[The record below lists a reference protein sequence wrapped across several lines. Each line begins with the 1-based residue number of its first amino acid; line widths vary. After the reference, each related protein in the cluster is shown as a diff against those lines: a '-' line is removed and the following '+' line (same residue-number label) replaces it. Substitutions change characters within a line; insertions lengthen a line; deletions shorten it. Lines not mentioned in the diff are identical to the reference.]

1 MSLAAAAPASTVAG
15 ARLSVET
22 LRGALLWLMA
32 FSGAFVFIEPS
43 PYEVVGLI
51 AIFAFVVTGLS
62 LPRPLAPLII
72 LLVFLNI
79 GYALAV
85 VKVIDQPKPVIWVC
99 VSVYLAVTAIFY
111 AGMLG
116 ANTERRLDA
125 LMRGYVAAAVVA
137 SLVGIAAYFRVFGS
151 ASDMFLLYERARG
164 TFNDPNVLGAFVIL
178 PALLALQRVLVG
190 RPSDMVRGGLVLLV
204 LMAGLLL
211 SFSRGA
217 WGQLALGAI
226 VLTGLTFV
234 TSRSPRE
241 RVRIIALSLIGAF
254 VVVVFIAAL
263 LSIGAVA
270 KLFEVRA
277 SLEQSYDIGHLG
289 RFGRYALGFQVAL
302 DEPFG
307 IGPLQFTRLFF
318 PEDPHNTFLNAFMSG
333 GWLVGVLFHAGPHL
347 GDVRSAFSHRG
358 DAVAADLPGG
368 LCRLSRHR
376 RRKRRRRHRPLAPL
390 FPDPRRAVGTD
401 GGILVVQPKFLRR
414 QPAIV
419 GVIGRPLGLARAA
432 PPA

>member
-1 MSLAAAAPASTVAG
+1 MSLVAAAPASAVTG
-15 ARLSVET
+15 PRLSAET

-43 PYEVVGLI
+43 PYEVIGLI

-62 LPRPLAPLII
+62 LSRPLALLII
-72 LLVFLNI
+72 LLVLLNI
-79 GYALAV
+79 GYALSV
-85 VKVIDQPKPVIWVC
+85 VQVIDQPKPVIWVC
-99 VSVYLAVTAIFY
+99 VSAYLAVTAIFY

-137 SLVGIAAYFRVFGS
+137 SLVGIAAYFRAFGS
-151 ASDMFLLYERARG
+151 ASEMFLLYERARG

-178 PALLALQRVLVG
+178 PALLALQRVLIG
-190 RPSDMVRGGLVLLV
+190 RLSDTVRGGLVLLV

-226 VLTGLTFV
+226 VLTGLTFI

-241 RVRIIALSLIGAF
+241 RVRIIALTLVGAF

-277 SLEQSYDIGHLG
+277 SLEQSYDIGG
-289 RFGRYALGFQVAL
+289 RFGRYILGVQVAL

-307 IGPLQFTRLFF
+307 IGPCNSPGCFSPRTRTTPFSTLSCRADGS
-318 PEDPHNTFLNAFMSG
+318 PACPISRWSSSRWCSG
-333 GWLVGVLFHAGPHL
+333 RVSSPW
-347 GDVRSAFSHRG
+347 
-358 DAVAADLPGG
+358 
-368 LCRLSRHR
+368 R
-376 RRKRRRRHRPLAPL
+376 RRGSRPTRRSMSPISAPS
-390 FPDPRRAVGTD
+390 
-401 GGILVVQPKFLRR
+401 
-414 QPAIV
+414 
-419 GVIGRPLGLARAA
+419 ARASSSTSTTGA
-432 PPA
+432 TIS